1 MFSLLDV
8 CQSKT
13 ASDQSVMACG
23 NEEQNN
29 WQISNR
35 DYLRIFW
42 LSPIL
47 KYFLH
52 FSCDQCIPSSPM
64 FENLMY
70 SSFD

>member
-23 NEEQNN
+23 KEEQNN

-47 KYFLH
+47 K
-52 FSCDQCIPSSPM
+52 
-64 FENLMY
+64 
-70 SSFD
+70 